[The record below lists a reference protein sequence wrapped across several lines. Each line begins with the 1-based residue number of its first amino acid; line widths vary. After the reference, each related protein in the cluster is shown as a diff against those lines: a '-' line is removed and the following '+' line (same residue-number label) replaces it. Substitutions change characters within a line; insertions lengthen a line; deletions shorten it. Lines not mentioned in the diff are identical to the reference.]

1 MCAAYEAPHSSPLWD
16 TFAFLPTTHLSQR
29 SCPWPAFMPSGSV
42 SIEVSSCLRYKTLDN
57 KKHCFP
63 HMGIRAHFLPWQIP
77 EPVAW
82 ENLWFYLEFN
92 TFMILYMGKIE
103 LLSTVC
109 LANKYPIKNPL
120 RSVSRVLL
128 LLDKILNCY
137 ESVCHQIYL
146 LYVEWKPNLKKVNT
160 QVSSDVSSNS
170 GFWLCLAGRTL
181 IIFYKNGKSRPSIRI
196 KYKNK
201 KVS

>member
-1 MCAAYEAPHSSPLWD
+1 MLFQRRGSKQDYSFIISVLESALPTSILTIIEHIYLIFHCQAAHISSDLHPVAYEAPHSSPLWD

-42 SIEVSSCLRYKTLDN
+42 SIEVSSCLRYKTTRQEETLTTRN
-57 KKHCFP
+57 IAFLTWESEHIFFP
-63 HMGIRAHFLPWQIP
+63 GRFQTCHLRELVILLRVQ
-77 EPVAW
+77 
-82 ENLWFYLEFN
+82 Y
-92 TFMILYMGKIE
+92 FMILYMGKIE

-120 RSVSRVLL
+120 RSVGRVLL

-146 LYVEWKPNLKKVNT
+146 L
-160 QVSSDVSSNS
+160 
-170 GFWLCLAGRTL
+170 
-181 IIFYKNGKSRPSIRI
+181 
-196 KYKNK
+196 
-201 KVS
+201 